1 MELRQRRFIIWRIV
15 YLLIVLAG
23 AIVLYLLIPRDVL
36 DAIRSTYFS
45 KNPGGL

>member
-1 MELRQRRFIIWRIV
+1 MELRQRRFIIWRVV

-23 AIVLYLLIPRDVL
+23 VIALYWLIPREVL
-36 DAIRSTYFS
+36 DAIRTTYFS

>member
-1 MELRQRRFIIWRIV
+1 MELRQRRFIIWRII
-15 YLLIVLAG
+15 YLLVILAG
-23 AIVLYLLIPRDVL
+23 VGVLYFLIPHDVL